1 MAKQTKALDN
11 PGSKK
16 DSGEIVKHFLWHF
29 FTFLQLRSLS
39 STLTSRTATFGSVL
53 YKYRDVS
60 KLEDHVGN
68 FTEEIVEEMINRCVY
83 FHVCFNILLILNTVF
98 ILFKC
103 LCRFTYVKLITLQQ
117 YIKYSYIIYWN
128 LFSHVN
134 LYWVWFV
141 CIYNFIEVLSKSVS
155 FLNLNVWHDFK
166 SPPKKKNDVSYVLKS
181 VLHII

>member
-16 DSGEIVKHFLWHF
+16 TLEKLSNIFSDISSHEMLCE
-29 FTFLQLRSLS
+29 LRSLS

-83 FHVCFNILLILNTVF
+83 FHVCFNNCLN
-98 ILFKC
+98 
-103 LCRFTYVKLITLQQ
+103 
-117 YIKYSYIIYWN
+117 
-128 LFSHVN
+128 
-134 LYWVWFV
+134 
-141 CIYNFIEVLSKSVS
+141 NFIEVLSKSVS
-155 FLNLNVWHDFK
+155 FLNLNM
-166 SPPKKKNDVSYVLKS
+166 
-181 VLHII
+181 